1 MMPCEARLY
10 FPSGRPADQTIPY
23 PYRIM
28 KNLVTPRRRRSGF
41 SLVELLV
48 VIAVIGV
55 IAAMAVLN
63 ISNVNGNS
71 RVTAA
76 KAQAQR
82 IASTFNA
89 GASAG
94 APSFATANSVAT
106 AMNAVGTGSNGG
118 GVMASSF
125 FQVAGVSATMD
136 DGKPDD
142 QKASHYLRWDGGN
155 LIYDAS
161 GSQQPSAPPSDGP
174 PGNGWQFTGMSYNS
188 AEAAAAG
195 LQHYITVWG
204 SEWEFQ
210 LVGWQLYARQKTPPA
225 QQNVN

>member
-1 MMPCEARLY
+1 
-10 FPSGRPADQTIPY
+10 
-23 PYRIM
+23 M

-94 APSFATANSVAT
+94 APGFATASSVAT

-118 GVMASSF
+118 GIMASSF
-125 FQVAGVSATMD
+125 FQVAGVSSTMD

-142 QKASHYLRWDGGN
+142 QKASRYLRWDGGN

-161 GSQQPSAPPSDGP
+161 GSQQPSAPPADGP
-174 PGNGWQFTGMSYNS
+174 PGNGWQ
-188 AEAAAAG
+188 
-195 LQHYITVWG
+195 VWG
-204 SEWEFQ
+204 TYLSVPDAQNGLTYWVTQYGSIYDFQ
-210 LVGWQLYARQKTPPA
+210 QIGTTIYHREKNYTPPA
-225 QQNVN
+225 QPNVI